1 MRRSLAPSV
10 LKQRALE
17 GPGAASSSSS
27 CGVGQSAGG
36 KKTRSGNGNGEGDMV
51 IERMPLFD
59 FLTIPDDLKKK
70 FNVPKGCVVT
80 AE

>member
-17 GPGAASSSSS
+17 GPGAASSSSF
-27 CGVGQSAGG
+27 CVAQSAGG
-36 KKTRSGNGNGEGDMV
+36 KQTRSGNGEGDMV